1 MVHSG
6 AKSGTRLKQLNMH
19 APLSETY
26 TFSTETCNCFPLFF
40 RIKKKNYL
48 CMSIHMYFL
57 IIPSW
62 NTMNPFN
69 LEKGSVHLREFL

>member
-40 RIKKKNYL
+40 RIKKKKLPVYVYPYVLFNH
-48 CMSIHMYFL
+48 SFL
-57 IIPSW
+57 EHNEPLQSG
-62 NTMNPFN
+62 
-69 LEKGSVHLREFL
+69 KGFCSS